1 MFRLLTVGG
10 FRYRYRLRYCGANA
24 PCQVKNK
31 NRLLTK
37 TTWRVAKAS
46 IKG

>member
-10 FRYRYRLRYCGANA
+10 YRYRFRLRYCGANA
-24 PCQVKNK
+24 PCQAKNK
-31 NRLLTK
+31 NRLLAK
-37 TTWRVAKAS
+37 RAWRVAKAS